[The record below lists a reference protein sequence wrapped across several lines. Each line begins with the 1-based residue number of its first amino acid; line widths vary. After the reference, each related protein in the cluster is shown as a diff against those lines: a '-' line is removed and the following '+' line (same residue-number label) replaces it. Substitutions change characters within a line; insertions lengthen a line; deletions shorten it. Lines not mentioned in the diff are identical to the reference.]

1 VDDRRQR
8 KERRVEVRWGRRT
21 QRKEASRKGKYSS
34 CEGSKKIKGRQK
46 EKDRGKDRKREK
58 GRWFSKR
65 VTLYKL
71 KWLDK

>member
-1 VDDRRQR
+1 MGRQ
-8 KERRVEVRWGRRT
+8 
-21 QRKEASRKGKYSS
+21 KEASEKGKDSS

-46 EKDRGKDRKREK
+46 EKGGWKDRKREK